1 MKVNDRFIWAV
12 EMLHID
18 PDDHILEIGCGH
30 GIAVSLIAPRLKT
43 GSITAVDSSR
53 AMIDKAQRKNE
64 GLDADFIH
72 QSFGETALGDQR
84 YDKIFAFNVNIFL
97 HDAEKELSLIRGYL
111 APLGALYVFH
121 QPPPAS
127 GMEVVQGFADRI
139 TGELEKGGYTV
150 RDVLFKKLAPSPCVC
165 VISQPSP
172 TP

>member
-30 GIAVSLIAPRLKT
+30 GIAVSLIAPQLKT
-43 GSITAVDSSR
+43 GTITAVDASR

-64 GLDADFIH
+64 GLEADFIH
-72 QSFGETALGDQR
+72 QSFCQTALGQR

-97 HDAEKELSLIRGYL
+97 NDAEKELSLIRDYL

-121 QPPPAS
+121 QPPPTA
-127 GMEVVQGFADRI
+127 GMETAQGFAERI
-139 TGELEKGGYTV
+139 TNQLEKGGYV
-150 RDVLFKKLAPSPCVC
+150 IRDVLFKKLAPAPVVC
-165 VISQPSP
+165 IISQPSP
-172 TP
+172 AP

>member
-64 GLDADFIH
+64 GLEADFIH
-72 QSFGETALGDQR
+72 RTFCETDLEQR

-97 HDAEKELSLIRGYL
+97 NDAEKELSLIRDYL

-121 QPPPAS
+121 QPPPAM
-127 GMEVVQGFADRI
+127 GMESVKGFADRI
-139 TGELEKGGYTV
+139 SGQLERGGYV
-150 RDVLFKKLAPSPCVC
+150 IRDVLFKKLAPSPCVC
-165 VISQPSP
+165 IISQPSP
-172 TP
+172 AP